1 MFCFCCLAK
10 LRRSPRRL
18 WRSCLLRLCQRLWLQ
33 PKHLKRNQWRCT
45 AWERWLTGKGFGSF
59 RRPFAFQVPFFCC
72 GIFEAC
78 DFVPDSFSWLQSW
91 FPWVFRDCR
100 GFQCHAFTEGTA
112 RKANQKTPAKPC
124 RCLQRCPWMYHPTR
138 QGSWGWRNS
147 KVSREKGLRE
157 TEGYPIWRFFLQAR

>member
-1 MFCFCCLAK
+1 MLFFCLAK

-45 AWERWLTGKGFGSF
+45 AWERIRWELLEDLLPWK
-59 RRPFAFQVPFFCC
+59 VPFFCC

-78 DFVPDSFSWLQSW
+78 DFVPDSISWLQSW

-100 GFQCHAFTEGTA
+100 RFQCHAFTEGKA
-112 RKANQKTPAKPC
+112 REANQKTVAKPC
-124 RCLQRCPWMYHPTR
+124 RCLQRCLWMYHPTR

-147 KVSREKGLRE
+147 KV
-157 TEGYPIWRFFLQAR
+157 WRHWNWRIAERDRRLSNLKS